1 MSRPAEWSESEYTR
15 RNFVALGAD
24 YSGYL
29 IGMSFASQATIL
41 PAFAAHLGASNVVI
55 GAIPAV
61 MTLGWFLPS
70 LFVAPYTETL
80 PRKLPF
86 IRRYTVWER
95 VSLPLLAGAAFFLAD
110 PAPRLT
116 LGVLLVLLLSMT
128 SVSGTLIPA
137 WMDVIARTIPT
148 TLRGRFFG
156 AANLVGSVGGLL
168 GTAATAYL
176 LAAFPAPESY
186 GLCFLAG
193 ALFLGLSYIGL
204 MNAREPAAPIR
215 PPVAL
220 GAYLRR
226 IPALLRRDHN
236 LRWFLLARAVETVG
250 AMALGFYTVYALRV
264 FDAQDWQVGVFT
276 ALYLIGQTAGNVVL
290 GWLADRAGHRV
301 VLALGVGALA
311 TANLAVLTAPSIQA
325 LGPVFV
331 LAGIRFSAIHLSGRT
346 ILLEFA
352 QDPAELP
359 TYIGLANTSLAPLS
373 FATPLLAGWVADR
386 LGFPI
391 VFAVAATFAV
401 GGLAVLLARVREP
414 RRATTGVRP

>member
-1 MSRPAEWSESEYTR
+1 MSRPAARSESEYTR

-70 LFVAPYTETL
+70 LFAAPYIETL

-86 IRRYTVWER
+86 MRRYTLWER
-95 VSLPLLAGAAFFLAD
+95 VSLPLLAGTAFALAD

-116 LGVLLVLLLSMT
+116 LVVLLVLLLAMT
-128 SVSGTLIPA
+128 SVSGVLMPA
-137 WMDVIARTIPT
+137 WMDVIGRTIPT

-156 AANLVGSVGGLL
+156 AANLVASVGGLM
-168 GTAATAYL
+168 GTAVTAYL
-176 LAAFPAPESY
+176 LAAFPAPHSY
-186 GLCFLAG
+186 GFCFLAG
-193 ALFLGLSYIGL
+193 AVFLGLSYIGL
-204 MNAREPAAPIR
+204 LNAREPEAPIR

-220 GAYLRR
+220 GVYLRR
-226 IPALLRRDHN
+226 VSALLRRDHN
-236 LRWFLLARAVETVG
+236 LRWFLLARAVETIG
-250 AMALGFYTVYALRV
+250 AMAMGFYTVYALRV

-276 ALYLIGQTAGNVVL
+276 ALYLGGQTAGNVVL

-311 TANLAVLTAPSIQA
+311 TANLAALTATSIPA

-331 LAGIRFSAIHLSGRT
+331 LAGIRYSAIHLSGRT

-352 QDPAELP
+352 EDPAELP
-359 TYIGLANTSLAPLS
+359 TYIGLANTSLAPVA
-373 FATPLLAGWVADR
+373 FVTPLLAGWLADR
-386 LGFPI
+386 AGFPI
-391 VFAVAATFAV
+391 VFAVAAAFAA
-401 GGLAVLLARVREP
+401 GALAVLLARVREP
-414 RRATTGVRP
+414 RRVTTGVRP